1 MIKIEVTGHS
11 IPEVADKLLAI
22 GASLQGVKT
31 TQPAFNWFDVKAE
44 ADGVI
49 THDDAAQNLMRKL
62 AAQIGKEVSEV
73 VVFEPSV
80 AVKAAPVAEG
90 AAVNA
95 DALKQLVLSVVRVKG
110 RDAMVAVLDQFG
122 VTKATEV
129 PAEQSAELVAALE
142 ALL

>member
-49 THDDAAQNLMRKL
+49 THDDAAQNLRRKL
-62 AAQIGKEVSEV
+62 AAQIGAEEGI
-73 VVFEPSV
+73 FEPSV